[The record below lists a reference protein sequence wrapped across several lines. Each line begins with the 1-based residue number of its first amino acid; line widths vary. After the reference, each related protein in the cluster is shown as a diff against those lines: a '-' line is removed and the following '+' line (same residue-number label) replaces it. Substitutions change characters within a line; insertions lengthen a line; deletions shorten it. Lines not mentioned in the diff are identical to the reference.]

1 MTRDKLIQYYDL
13 RREIEFVQA
22 RIAGLKESIP
32 KIEKRLEEI
41 EAGEVVRDK
50 VRGGL
55 GGMQTFQIEGVPTKE
70 YHRKKME
77 LTTKKM
83 LLESRID
90 NLSVLELNGL
100 QQAEEVEEFISS
112 ISDPLVRQIVVLRVV
127 DGRSWRDIAQIV
139 GGDNSEDSVR
149 MMFNRSVK

>member
-55 GGMQTFQIEGVPTKE
+55 GGMQTFRIEGAPTKE

>member
-55 GGMQTFQIEGVPTKE
+55 GGMQNFRIEGVPTKE

>member
-55 GGMQTFQIEGVPTKE
+55 GGMQTFRIEGVPTKE

>member
-1 MTRDKLIQYYDL
+1 MKIYVARHGQTAWNALNKTCGTTDL
-13 RREIEFVQA
+13 P
-22 RIAGLKESIP
+22 LN
-32 KIEKRLEEI
+32 
-41 EAGEVVRDK
+41 
-50 VRGGL
+50 
-55 GGMQTFQIEGVPTKE
+55 
-70 YHRKKME
+70 E
-77 LTTKKM
+77 L
-83 LLESRID
+83 
-90 NLSVLELNGL
+90 GL

>member
-1 MTRDKLIQYYDL
+1 MTRESLTQYYDL
-13 RREIEFVQA
+13 RKEIKFVQE
-22 RIAGLKESIP
+22 RIAGLQKSIP
-32 KIEKRLEEI
+32 DIEKRISEI
-41 EAGEVVRDK
+41 EEGEVVKDK

-55 GGMQTFQIEGVPTKE
+55 GGMQTFRIEGVPTKE